1 MSATR
6 LDLETTRIIPG
17 KKYPF
22 EELIWRMEVGRAI
35 IGLNETVQQALD
47 EVLIA
52 AKEMIQHYPHGALAS
67 LIIDNGHFELIAGDG
82 RPEKT
87 SSGINH

>member
-6 LDLETTRIIPG
+6 LDLETIRIIPG
-17 KKYPF
+17 EKYPF

-35 IGLNETVQQALD
+35 IGLNKVVQQALG
-47 EVLIA
+47 EVLIV

-67 LIIDNGHFELIAGDG
+67 LSIDNGHFKLIADDG
-82 RPEKT
+82 RPEET